1 VCQGIEETD
10 ERGIEWVEN
19 GDEGEGREEKE
30 KVKNNESRIK
40 WKELRYENGERG
52 KREI

>member
-1 VCQGIEETD
+1 MEKHSTVVWQGIEETD

-40 WKELRYENGERG
+40 V
-52 KREI
+52 